1 MKRADAL
8 RRETMERAAATW
20 AVPTAA
26 LAVVLAGVLATGT
39 IRPLAAQELEAIPT
53 FAPGGNAVL
62 LPVQSVRPLPSG
74 AYPGGAR
81 SQRAAREAITA
92 EFSFAFSEAEEGAGT
107 WKLPADV
114 IRVMGRNPTLHVDPE
129 HLAYQGLIAKPK
141 DLKRY
146 QVYEPLH
153 GQLRAISAMFDTRHL
168 VLPLQVSYE
177 PFVPEAGDED
187 GEESASPP
195 PEPVNV
201 ETADPGAP
209 IGRAVLVLALIDIR
223 RSQVLWHGEV
233 RGDPAPI
240 DSSALFASL
249 AARLADWLVL
259 F

>member
-1 MKRADAL
+1 MKRAMKRADGL
-8 RRETMERAAATW
+8 SCC
-20 AVPTAA
+20 AVA
-26 LAVVLAGVLATGT
+26 LAAVLSSGESLVG
-39 IRPLAAQELEAIPT
+39 QDLEPVPT

-92 EFSFAFSEAEEGAGT
+92 EFSFAFEEAEEGADT

-114 IRVMGRNPTLHVDPE
+114 IRVMSRNPTLHVDPL
-129 HLAYQGLIAKPK
+129 HLAYQGLLSKPK

-177 PFVPEAGDED
+177 PYDPGAVLDDD
-187 GEESASPP
+187 GAAPPP
-195 PEPVNV
+195 PEPVGV
-201 ETADPGAP
+201 ETAGPGEP

-240 DSSALFASL
+240 DSSALFATL

>member
-1 MKRADAL
+1 MRRADDL
-8 RRETMERAAATW
+8 RCGAI
-20 AVPTAA
+20 A
-26 LAVVLAGVLATGT
+26 LAAVLFSGESLVG
-39 IRPLAAQELEAIPT
+39 QDLEPVPT

-74 AYPGGAR
+74 AYPGGVR
-81 SQRAAREAITA
+81 SQREAREALTA
-92 EFSFAFSEAEEGAGT
+92 EFSFAFEEAEEGAGT

-114 IRVMGRNPTLHVDPE
+114 IRVMGRNPTLHVDPL
-129 HLAYQGLIAKPK
+129 HLAYQGLISKPK

-153 GQLRAISAMFDTRHL
+153 GQLRAISAMFDTRHI
-168 VLPLQVSYE
+168 VLPLQVAYE
-177 PFVPEAGDED
+177 PYDPEAVRDGDKD
-187 GEESASPP
+187 APP
-195 PEPVNV
+195 PLEPVSV
-201 ETADPGAP
+201 ETAGPGEP
-209 IGRAVLVLALIDIR
+209 IGRAVLVLVLIDIR

-240 DSSALFASL
+240 DSSALFATL

>member
-1 MKRADAL
+1 MKRAERL
-8 RRETMERAAATW
+8 RRGAI
-20 AVPTAA
+20 A
-26 LAVVLAGVLATGT
+26 LASLLVSVGSLAG
-39 IRPLAAQELEAIPT
+39 QDLEPVPT

-74 AYPGGAR
+74 AYPGGVR

-92 EFSFAFSEAEEGAGT
+92 ELSFAFAEAEDGAGT

-129 HLAYQGLIAKPK
+129 HLAYQGLISKPK

-168 VLPLQVSYE
+168 VLPLQVAYE
-177 PFVPEAGDED
+177 PYDPAAKPDEKD
-187 GEESASPP
+187 APPP
-195 PEPVNV
+195 PEPVSV
-201 ETADPGAP
+201 ETADPGEP

-240 DSSALFASL
+240 DSSALFATL

>member
-1 MKRADAL
+1 MKRAESIRCGAVLLVAL
-8 RRETMERAAATW
+8 
-20 AVPTAA
+20 
-26 LAVVLAGVLATGT
+26 LASG
-39 IRPLAAQELEAIPT
+39 RPLAGQNPEPIPT

-81 SQRAAREAITA
+81 SQREAREALTA
-92 EFSFAFSEAEEGAGT
+92 EFSFAFEEAEEGAGT

-114 IRVMGRNPTLHVDPE
+114 IRVMSRNPTLHVDPL
-129 HLAYQGLIAKPK
+129 HLAYQGLISKPK

-168 VLPLQVSYE
+168 VLPLQVTYE
-177 PFVPEAGDED
+177 PFDPDAPSDDEED
-187 GEESASPP
+187 ALPP
-195 PEPVNV
+195 LEPVSV
-201 ETADPGAP
+201 ETADPDEPLGQ
-209 IGRAVLVLALIDIR
+209 AVLVLALIDIR

-240 DSSALFASL
+240 DSSALFATL